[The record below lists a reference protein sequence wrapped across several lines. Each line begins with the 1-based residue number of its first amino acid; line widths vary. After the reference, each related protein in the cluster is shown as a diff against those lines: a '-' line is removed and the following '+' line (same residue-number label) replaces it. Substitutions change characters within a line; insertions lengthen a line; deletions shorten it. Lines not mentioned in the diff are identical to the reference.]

1 MHSIG
6 RNAGLIRE
14 YLTRNFGIL
23 RDTNVL
29 PKTNLAASVDVQ
41 MESGCSRGDLDF
53 FSFLVFYLH
62 FTLLTNLTTTTTTT
76 TANITTLN

>member
-1 MHSIG
+1 MCLVFKLLMCYGEANLHPMVKMHSIG

-14 YLTRNFGIL
+14 YLTRNFSIL

-41 MESGCSRGDLDF
+41 MQAGCSKGDLYF
-53 FSFLVFYLH
+53 FLF
-62 FTLLTNLTTTTTTT
+62 
-76 TANITTLN
+76 

>member
-1 MHSIG
+1 MECYGEENLYLMVKMHSIG

-41 MESGCSRGDLDF
+41 MQSRCSRGDL
-53 FSFLVFYLH
+53 
-62 FTLLTNLTTTTTTT
+62 
-76 TANITTLN
+76 

>member
-29 PKTNLAASVDVQ
+29 PKTNLAASIDVQ

-53 FSFLVFYLH
+53 FSLLVFYLH
-62 FTLLTNLTTTTTTT
+62 FTLLTKLTTTTT